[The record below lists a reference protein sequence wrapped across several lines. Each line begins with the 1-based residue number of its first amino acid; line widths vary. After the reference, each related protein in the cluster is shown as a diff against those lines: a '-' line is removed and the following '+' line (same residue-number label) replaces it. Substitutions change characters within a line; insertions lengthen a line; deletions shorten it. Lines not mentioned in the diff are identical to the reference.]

1 MVEIMMI
8 LWVFI
13 EGEFREYS
21 DGSLT
26 NLMMYVN
33 EFTVGTEWKITD
45 NVTEVTVR
53 QGVVK

>member
-1 MVEIMMI
+1 MMI
-8 LWVFI
+8 LWVLI
-13 EGEFREYS
+13 EGQYREYS

-33 EFTVGTEWKITD
+33 EFAVGTEWKITD